1 MKKILIAAIAALF
14 AVSAAS
20 ADAPKFYIDGGIQI
34 PVMGNLDRPDNCDSD
49 IISGF
54 GLDVSFRAMFTES
67 FGLAANLGAYWPLQ
81 EELKGS
87 DNISLTIE
95 RDDLDE
101 WYGFNGLFGVAI
113 KPVNKEK
120 FGLTIIPG
128 FAFVTEKEEKEIKI
142 MGHKETLSSKSSL
155 FGIGVDVDFDIYLNS
170 KLYLKPS
177 IQTTVLFAGDSE
189 LVNESKS
196 WFCIT
201 PAFAV
206 GVRF

>member
-1 MKKILIAAIAALF
+1 MKKLLIAAIAALF

-20 ADAPKFYIDGGIQI
+20 ADAPKFYIDGGIQF
-34 PVMGNLDRPDNCDSD
+34 PVMGNLDCPDGVDSD
-49 IISGF
+49 AISGF
-54 GLDVSFRAMFTES
+54 GLDVSFRGMFTET
-67 FGLAANLGAYWPLQ
+67 FGLAANLGVYWPLQ

-87 DNISLTIE
+87 DESITVEQS
-95 RDDLDE
+95 DLDE

-128 FAFVTEKEEKEIKI
+128 FAFVTEKDKKEIN
-142 MGHKETLSSKSSL
+142 MGGGIKQTYSNSTSL
-155 FGIGVDVDFDIYLNS
+155 FGIGVDVDFDIYLS
-170 KLYLKPS
+170 KNLYLKPS

-189 LVNESKS
+189 LITESKS
-196 WFCIT
+196 WFCMT